1 MSSLMVTRI
10 SIILLLSCWLSF
22 QDHSSMKK
30 RQWSFSPSRPVL
42 TRLYLTR
49 YDFQDQGR
57 AQLLARYAA
66 GLRTRISPEL
76 LIAHERMHLLHLFT
90 PSGLHFSALF
100 LWLLP
105 LYWRYKKTKNK
116 WLLIPLIV
124 LSLAPWSLDGYF
136 SLKRVGLLKCAFLL
150 KTMTDLKISAFTLF
164 LTVFFLDYLWGTY
177 QYSSRSFQLSFLFIG
192 LLFSAIGKPKIFLF
206 SVLLLGQ
213 LLVSFITHSAFY
225 PLGYFLGFFYTML
238 FSFIFPLLLMSFW
251 LSFYLPFTPFEGVLA
266 LLEQLLLMGSKLSML
281 GPTTHPGPVLIF
293 GILLWLVLN
302 DLKRNIART
311 ILIMSL
317 TLDPSPLFSIQE
329 LKKKPTP
336 RFTQMQSIEALRP
349 RWVKAG
355 VNYKNEK
362 GQRCHARLFSGHR
375 WLEACR

>member
-10 SIILLLSCWLSF
+10 SIILILSCWLSL
-22 QDHSSMKK
+22 QDHSSIK
-30 RQWSFSPSRPVL
+30 RPWSFSVSRSVL

-76 LIAHERMHLLHLFT
+76 LLAHERMHLMHLFT

-116 WLLIPLIV
+116 WLLIPLIA
-124 LSLAPWSLDGYF
+124 LSLAPWSLEGYF
-136 SLKRVGLLKCAFLL
+136 SLKRVGLLKCAFLF
-150 KTMTDLKISAFTLF
+150 KTMSGLRISAFTLF
-164 LTVFFLDYLWGTY
+164 LTIFFLDYLWGTY
-177 QYSSRSFQLSFLFIG
+177 QFSPRSFQLSFLFIG
-192 LLFSAIGKPKIFLF
+192 LLFSCIGKPKIFLF
-206 SVLLLGQ
+206 AVLMLGQ
-213 LLVSFITHSAFY
+213 LLVSFTTQSAFY
-225 PLGYFLGFFYTML
+225 PLGYFFGFFYTMF
-238 FSFIFPLLLMSFW
+238 FSLIFPLLLMSFW
-251 LSFYLPFTPFEGVLA
+251 LSPYLPFTPFEGILA
-266 LLEQLLLMGSKLSML
+266 LLEQILLVGSRLSL
-281 GPTTHPGPVLIF
+281 IGPTTHPGPVLIF
-293 GILLWLVLN
+293 GVLAWLVLSP
-302 DLKRNIART
+302 LKRILARI

-317 TLDPSPLFSIQE
+317 SLDPSPLFSILE
-329 LKKKPTP
+329 MKKKSPP
-336 RFTQMQSIEALRP
+336 RFTQLQSVQAVRP

-355 VNYKNEK
+355 VNYRNEK
-362 GQRCHARLFSGHR
+362 SQRCNARLFSGHR